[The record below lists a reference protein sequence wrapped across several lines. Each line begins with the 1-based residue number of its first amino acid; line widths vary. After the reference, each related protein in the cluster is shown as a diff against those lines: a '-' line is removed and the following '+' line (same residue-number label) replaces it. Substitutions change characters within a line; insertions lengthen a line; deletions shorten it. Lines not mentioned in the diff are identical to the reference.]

1 MKKLIKSLKLMK
13 KKGISA
19 VKQSLEDE
27 GATFRDIVIMREITK
42 AAKVD
47 LNIKIGGCVAKNDI
61 FTIEFKNHNFQ
72 MDWCIQRRYYR
83 NRFLFSFHL

>member
-42 AAKVD
+42 AAKAIVNKNKNKINKLI
-47 LNIKIGGCVAKNDI
+47 LNFNI
-61 FTIEFKNHNFQ
+61 
-72 MDWCIQRRYYR
+72 
-83 NRFLFSFHL
+83 

>member
-27 GATFRDIVIMREITK
+27 GATFKDIVIMREITK
-42 AAKVD
+42 AAKV
-47 LNIKIGGCVAKNDI
+47 KIRCLVK
-61 FTIEFKNHNFQ
+61 KK
-72 MDWCIQRRYYR
+72 
-83 NRFLFSFHL
+83 